1 MQDGKLHNQENV
13 AYTLCQKIMLMYLQ
27 ILTYVHL
34 FGIAHKPF
42 TQFSHLAKSEKL
54 YSN

>member
-1 MQDGKLHNQENV
+1 MTKSVQCYINDQIDK
-13 AYTLCQKIMLMYLQ
+13 MYMDFE
-27 ILTYVHL
+27 ISTYVHL

-54 YSN
+54 YSSN